1 MRSSRRPCAL
11 LVAFHQLL
19 SLGDQV
25 EDAIKVDWL
34 MITEHTFEV
43 RDKDSHDIA
52 TLGRQRSIREPHR
65 HVDRFLVMRRSA
77 AHEDADVFPRKPWG
91 YSCVVD
97 VRTYIAVPARFGKE
111 NHVFHL
117 FCHPSPMRTKKK

>member
-19 SLGDQV
+19 LLGDQV

-65 HVDRFLVMRRSA
+65 HVDRFLVMRCFTTR
-77 AHEDADVFPRKPWG
+77 ENVNVFPCEPWV
-91 YSCVVD
+91 YLLMN
-97 VRTYIAVPARFGKE
+97 VRTDIAVPAQFGKE
-111 NHVFHL
+111 DLVFHL
-117 FCHPSPMRTKKK
+117 FCHAFQAAL

>member
-77 AHEDADVFPRKPWG
+77 AREDSDVFPRKPWV
-91 YSCVVD
+91 YSRVVD
-97 VRTYIAVPARFGKE
+97 VRTYIAVSSISNE
-111 NHVFHL
+111 NQ
-117 FCHPSPMRTKKK
+117 KK

>member
-1 MRSSRRPCAL
+1 ML
-11 LVAFHQLL
+11 F
-19 SLGDQV
+19 
-25 EDAIKVDWL
+25 KVDWL

-43 RDKDSHDIA
+43 RDEDSHVVIA

-77 AHEDADVFPRKPWG
+77 AREDADVFPRKSRV
-91 YSCVVD
+91 YSRVVD
-97 VRTYIAVPARFGKE
+97 VRTDIAVPVRFGKE

-117 FCHPSPMRTKKK
+117 FCHPSPMRTKKNEFRHQTKKKAINRELQNPT